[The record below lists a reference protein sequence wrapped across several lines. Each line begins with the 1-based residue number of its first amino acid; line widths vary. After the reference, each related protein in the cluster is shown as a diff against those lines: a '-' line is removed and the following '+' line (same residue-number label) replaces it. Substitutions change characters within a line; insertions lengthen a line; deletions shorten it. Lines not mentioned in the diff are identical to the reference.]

1 MITTGQ
7 LPLRLLLERVGHA
20 IAAAAV
26 LSDVCQAHVGDLF
39 EGVDARDGDH
49 HRLQRLDLLSQTLHG
64 LAHAVAE
71 AAARAPASIM
81 VDPAPILSGI
91 NLKALAAS
99 LAGTTLAE
107 DHPAGEC
114 EMF

>member
-1 MITTGQ
+1 MIATGQ
-7 LPLRLLLERVGHA
+7 LSLQLFLERVAQA
-20 IAAAAV
+20 IGAAAA
-26 LSDVCQAHVGDLF
+26 LSDDCQAHVGDLV
-39 EGVDARDGDH
+39 EGVNARDGDH

-64 LAHAVAE
+64 LAHAVGE
-71 AAARAPASIM
+71 AAAHAPASIM

-91 NLKALAAS
+91 NLTALAAS
-99 LAGTTLAE
+99 LAGTTVTE

>member
-1 MITTGQ
+1 MIATGQ
-7 LPLRLLLERVGHA
+7 LPLQQFLVRVAHA
-20 IAAAAV
+20 IGAAAA
-26 LSDVCQAHVGDLF
+26 LSDDCQAHVGDLF
-39 EGVDARDGDH
+39 DGAEARDGDH

-64 LAHAVAE
+64 LAHAVGE
-71 AAARAPASIM
+71 AAARAPATIM

-99 LAGTTLAE
+99 LTGTTLAE